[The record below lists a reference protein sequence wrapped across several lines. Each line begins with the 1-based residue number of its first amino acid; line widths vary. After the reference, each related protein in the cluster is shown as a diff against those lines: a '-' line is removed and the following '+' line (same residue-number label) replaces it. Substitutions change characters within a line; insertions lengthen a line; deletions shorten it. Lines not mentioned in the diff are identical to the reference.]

1 MEEEERFP
9 PLSSSFVLKDIS
21 NFKTPKRIPKNP
33 QFFTACNETPRSSS
47 SFSYRSRPSLV
58 PSSSRSKAKAKL
70 KAFQLERSQSACKEQ
85 LKKDRSLKSLAK
97 SLTAWLNLL
106 FQNPEFCGCDLSING
121 CNESNVVR
129 VDSAWRSPKRMRE
142 LWWRGEE
149 SENVVADVSSLKYS
163 SLRSSLKEV
172 CSFDELKQRMQV
184 YLSLASCKEVF
195 DVMTQVAKNIDG
207 GRLKMKANCSIVTDI
222 GIKEKATKILMS
234 YNPIWLRIGLYIIF
248 GGDSLIS
255 PEGDFSS
262 VKDISFL
269 KMIIEKQFF
278 SHTGLAKAYAYNK
291 KVEGLYRP
299 GYYENLGNIIL
310 KRTLLLVLILDRAKS
325 QTSLPLN
332 YGIDGVDGGSPLLF
346 TVSSGIKSSRQ
357 VLNNFLSSDV
367 MHGEGDL
374 LAHLVIVGY
383 KVSHQQSA
391 LVEFDFQ
398 VSDLFLDLQD
408 GVRLC
413 RVIQLLRHDSSIL
426 MKIVVPSDTHKK
438 NLANCG
444 VALQYLRE
452 AGVMLCDEDG
462 LKITRDDV
470 ADRDTELTLSLLWN
484 IFVRLQLTL
493 LIDRT
498 SIASEI
504 SKIRGFNMDKLNV
517 INSTNLGMLL
527 NWIQAICENYGLKV
541 DSFSSLVNRKAIW
554 CLLDYYFRREL
565 SCSNKVDSHET
576 RDEKSIMSTTD
587 YTDAVHNFVLS
598 QKLTAILGKFPE
610 VLQISDLLEHNG
622 AVSDKSVV
630 VLLTFLLSQ
639 LIVKKNVDQLNFH
652 KLLDCNCQTLERRRH
667 SLTRRRS
674 ASSEAIVLKDR
685 DLDITEGPSLFCD
698 NPHFNAAKKFKIIQA
713 WWRDMTERNYKNVV
727 RPVASTSSCFPAQ
740 KTSIDILREKA
751 AIVIQSHF
759 RRFIERHNFLKM
771 TKAIGLIQAVTR
783 AWLTVK
789 KNSELNK
796 FSFAGVP
803 EVPSGVYSYL
813 KLGRLVKFIGE
824 RHSFVN
830 LRRSVLLIQHVA
842 RILVAQRRDA
852 SCPILIKAAIVI
864 QKCFRGWV
872 VRSLHMIENAS
883 RKCQQKGLSN
893 SEIEAATGIQIAWKN
908 FVSRSLHKHTFAAT
922 KIQSHFRGWQ
932 LKRSFMKQKQAII
945 TIQSNFRQFKCSST
959 FQQYKTAR
967 IENVLFKYEEKSLS
981 ISETEAASR
990 IQIAWKNFVCRY
1002 LHKQT
1007 YAATKIQSH
1016 YRAWH
1021 LRRSFIKQKQ
1031 EIIKIQS
1038 NFRRLKCWRAFQI
1051 AQKEFVC
1058 RSLQNQTFAA
1068 TKIQSHFRGW
1078 QLRRSFVKQKQAIIA
1093 IQSKLRQLKCS
1104 SAFQQ
1109 YKMAAR
1115 SAIIIQS
1122 CVRRWIAQRRALRCR
1137 YLTVAI
1143 QRHCR
1148 GWLARKDLLKQRDA
1162 VIKIQRA
1169 IRCVICQKAFHL
1181 QKLAAIEIQ
1190 RAIRGQISRNKLL
1203 GASSFCAAS
1212 ASSYGCNMSKGF
1224 FQSFELKLVI
1234 ISVLKLQRWWRSV
1247 LLFKLR
1253 TKSAIIIQSHSRGW
1267 IAKQKA
1273 YIERHCI
1280 VLIQRHC
1287 RGWLVRKEFS
1297 MKRDSVIKI
1306 QRAIR
1311 CLICQKAFH
1320 LQKLAAIDIQ
1330 RVIRGQLFRSRLL
1343 GASSFH
1349 AATAGSYN
1357 CKMSKGFFQSF
1368 ELKLVI
1374 TSVLKLQRWWRGVM
1388 LLKLRTKSAII
1399 IQSHARG
1406 WIAKRETYRQKHCIV
1421 VIQRQSRGWLVRKDV
1436 LLRRDAVIKIQRAI
1450 RSLICQ
1456 KAFHLQKL
1464 AAIDIQNVIR
1474 GQIARSR
1481 LLGANSVQAAS
1492 GGACN
1497 CNMSG
1502 GFVRSFELTLVII
1515 SVLKLQRWWRGVL
1528 LLKSRARSVIIIQT
1542 HARGWIARQKAY
1554 RKRTCIV
1561 VIQNAIAWASAISYR
1576 ASQILVAHGSP
1587 SHALDE
1593 ILPLC
1598 ELISYWKGYVAR
1610 KESREQLL
1618 NLRLRMQK
1626 SAMNVDDSRRLINR
1640 LLSALSEL
1648 LSMKSIR
1655 GILHNCETLDMATAH
1670 SLKCCEE
1677 LVAAGAITILLKLI
1691 RAASRSIPDQQV
1703 LKHALST
1710 LRNLARYPHLT
1721 QVLIDTP
1728 ASVETI
1734 LWELHR
1740 NKEEGYFIAS
1750 QILKK
1755 ICSNENGVIT
1765 VHKFPALLKRLYN
1778 LVEELTRKAYNEKR
1792 NPRAV
1797 AVRDNTDRRRLKEA
1811 VELLKLITNGYKS
1824 SKLPIAFAM

>member
-1 MEEEERFP
+1 MM
-9 PLSSSFVLKDIS
+9 L
-21 NFKTPKRIPKNP
+21 
-33 QFFTACNETPRSSS
+33 
-47 SFSYRSRPSLV
+47 
-58 PSSSRSKAKAKL
+58 
-70 KAFQLERSQSACKEQ
+70 
-85 LKKDRSLKSLAK
+85 
-97 SLTAWLNLL
+97 LT
-106 FQNPEFCGCDLSING
+106 
-121 CNESNVVR
+121 
-129 VDSAWRSPKRMRE
+129 
-142 LWWRGEE
+142 
-149 SENVVADVSSLKYS
+149 
-163 SLRSSLKEV
+163 
-172 CSFDELKQRMQV
+172 
-184 YLSLASCKEVF
+184 
-195 DVMTQVAKNIDG
+195 
-207 GRLKMKANCSIVTDI
+207 
-222 GIKEKATKILMS
+222 
-234 YNPIWLRIGLYIIF
+234 
-248 GGDSLIS
+248 
-255 PEGDFSS
+255 
-262 VKDISFL
+262 
-269 KMIIEKQFF
+269 
-278 SHTGLAKAYAYNK
+278 
-291 KVEGLYRP
+291 
-299 GYYENLGNIIL
+299 
-310 KRTLLLVLILDRAKS
+310 
-325 QTSLPLN
+325 
-332 YGIDGVDGGSPLLF
+332 
-346 TVSSGIKSSRQ
+346 
-357 VLNNFLSSDV
+357 
-367 MHGEGDL
+367 
-374 LAHLVIVGY
+374 
-383 KVSHQQSA
+383 
-391 LVEFDFQ
+391 
-398 VSDLFLDLQD
+398 
-408 GVRLC
+408 
-413 RVIQLLRHDSSIL
+413 
-426 MKIVVPSDTHKK
+426 
-438 NLANCG
+438 
-444 VALQYLRE
+444 
-452 AGVMLCDEDG
+452 
-462 LKITRDDV
+462 
-470 ADRDTELTLSLLWN
+470 DTELTLSLLWN
-484 IFVRLQLTL
+484 IFVRLQLPL

-498 SIASEI
+498 TIASEI

-565 SCSNKVDSHET
+565 SCSNKDSHET

-622 AVSDKSVV
+622 AVSEKSVV
-630 VLLTFLLSQ
+630 VLLTFILSQ

-652 KLLDCNCQTLERRRH
+652 KMLGCNCQTLERRRH

-674 ASSEAIVLKDR
+674 ASTEAIVRTDR
-685 DLDITEGPSLFCD
+685 DLDITED
-698 NPHFNAAKKFKIIQA
+698 ATKKFKIIQA
-713 WWRDMTERNYKNVV
+713 WWRDMTERNYKSVV
-727 RPVASTSSCFPAQ
+727 RPAASTSSCFPAR

-771 TKAIGLIQAVTR
+771 TKAIGLIQTVTR

-789 KNSELNK
+789 KNSALNK
-796 FSFAGVP
+796 FRFAGVP
-803 EVPSGVYSYL
+803 EVPSG
-813 KLGRLVKFIGE
+813 
-824 RHSFVN
+824 
-830 LRRSVLLIQHVA
+830 HVA
-842 RILVAQRRDA
+842 RIWVAQRRDA

-872 VRSLHMIENAS
+872 NAS
-883 RKCQQKGLSN
+883 
-893 SEIEAATGIQIAWKN
+893 
-908 FVSRSLHKHTFAAT
+908 
-922 KIQSHFRGWQ
+922 
-932 LKRSFMKQKQAII
+932 
-945 TIQSNFRQFKCSST
+945 
-959 FQQYKTAR
+959 
-967 IENVLFKYEEKSLS
+967 FKYEEKSLS
-981 ISETEAASR
+981 IGETEAASK

-1002 LHKQT
+1002 LQKQT

-1016 YRAWH
+1016 YRAWQ

-1038 NFRRLKCWRAFQI
+1038 NFRRLKCWWAFQI

-1104 SAFQQ
+1104 NAFQQ

-1148 GWLARKDLLKQRDA
+1148 GWLARKDLLKQRNA

-1190 RAIRGQISRNKLL
+1190 RAIRGQISRKKLL

-1234 ISVLKLQRWWRSV
+1234 TSVLKLQRWWRSV
-1247 LLFKLR
+1247 LLLKLR

-1280 VLIQRHC
+1280 VLLQRHC
-1287 RGWLVRKEFS
+1287 RGWLVRKDFS
-1297 MKRDSVIKI
+1297 LKRDSVIKI

-1320 LQKLAAIDIQ
+1320 LHKLAAIDIQ
-1330 RVIRGQLFRSRLL
+1330 RVIRGQLSRSRLL

-1349 AATAGSYN
+1349 VATAGSYN

-1406 WIAKRETYRQKHCIV
+1406 WIAKRETCRQKHCIV

-1464 AAIDIQNVIR
+1464 AAIDIQSVIR

-1481 LLGANSVQAAS
+1481 LLGATSVQAAG

-1497 CNMSG
+1497 CNMAG
-1502 GFVRSFELTLVII
+1502 GFFRSFELTLVII
-1515 SVLKLQRWWRGVL
+1515 SVLKLQRWWIGVL

-1542 HARGWIARQKAY
+1542 HARGWIARQKVY

-1561 VIQNAIAWASAISYR
+1561 VIQ
-1576 ASQILVAHGSP
+1576 
-1587 SHALDE
+1587 
-1593 ILPLC
+1593 
-1598 ELISYWKGYVAR
+1598 SYWKGYVAR

-1797 AVRDNTDRRRLKEA
+1797 AVRDNTDRRLKEA

>member
-21 NFKTPKRIPKNP
+21 NLKTPKRITKNP
-33 QFFTACNETPRSSS
+33 QFFTTCNETPRSSS
-47 SFSYRSRPSLV
+47 SFRYRSRPSLV

-97 SLTAWLNLL
+97 SLTALLNFL

-129 VDSAWRSPKRMRE
+129 VDSAWKSPKRMRA

-163 SLRSSLKEV
+163 SL
-172 CSFDELKQRMQV
+172 SFDELKQRMQV
-184 YLSLASCKEVF
+184 YLSLVSCKEVF
-195 DVMTQVAKNIDG
+195 NVMTQVAKNIDG
-207 GRLKMKANCSIVTDI
+207 GRLTMKANCPIVTDV

-255 PEGDFSS
+255 PEGDLSS

-299 GYYENLGNIIL
+299 GFYENLGNIIL

-374 LAHLVIVGY
+374 AHLVTVGY

-484 IFVRLQLTL
+484 IFVRLQLPL

-498 SIASEI
+498 TIASEI
-504 SKIRGFNMDKLNV
+504 SKIRGFNM
-517 INSTNLGMLL
+517 
-527 NWIQAICENYGLKV
+527 AICENYGLKV

-622 AVSDKSVV
+622 AVSEKSVV
-630 VLLTFLLSQ
+630 VLLTFILSQ

-652 KLLDCNCQTLERRRH
+652 KMLGCNCQTLERRRH

-674 ASSEAIVLKDR
+674 ASTEAIVRTDR
-685 DLDITEGPSLFCD
+685 DLDITED
-698 NPHFNAAKKFKIIQA
+698 ATKKFKIIQA
-713 WWRDMTERNYKNVV
+713 WWRDMTERNYKSVV
-727 RPVASTSSCFPAQ
+727 RPAASTSSCFPAR

-771 TKAIGLIQAVTR
+771 TKAIGLIQTVTR

-789 KNSELNK
+789 KNSALNK
-796 FSFAGVP
+796 FRFAGVP
-803 EVPSGVYSYL
+803 EVPSEV
-813 KLGRLVKFIGE
+813 GRLVKFIGE
-824 RHSFVN
+824 RHSF
-830 LRRSVLLIQHVA
+830 HVA
-842 RILVAQRRDA
+842 RIWVAQRRDA
-852 SCPILIKAAIVI
+852 ACPILIKAAIVI

-872 VRSLHMIENAS
+872 NAS
-883 RKCQQKGLSN
+883 
-893 SEIEAATGIQIAWKN
+893 
-908 FVSRSLHKHTFAAT
+908 
-922 KIQSHFRGWQ
+922 
-932 LKRSFMKQKQAII
+932 
-945 TIQSNFRQFKCSST
+945 
-959 FQQYKTAR
+959 
-967 IENVLFKYEEKSLS
+967 FKYEEKSLS
-981 ISETEAASR
+981 IGETEAASR

-1002 LHKQT
+1002 LQKQT

-1016 YRAWH
+1016 YRAWQ

-1038 NFRRLKCWRAFQI
+1038 NFRRLKCWWAFQI

-1068 TKIQSHFRGW
+1068 TKIQ
-1078 QLRRSFVKQKQAIIA
+1078 KQKQAIIA

-1104 SAFQQ
+1104 NAFQQ

-1148 GWLARKDLLKQRDA
+1148 GWLVRKD
-1162 VIKIQRA
+1162 
-1169 IRCVICQKAFHL
+1169 
-1181 QKLAAIEIQ
+1181 
-1190 RAIRGQISRNKLL
+1190 
-1203 GASSFCAAS
+1203 
-1212 ASSYGCNMSKGF
+1212 
-1224 FQSFELKLVI
+1224 
-1234 ISVLKLQRWWRSV
+1234 
-1247 LLFKLR
+1247 
-1253 TKSAIIIQSHSRGW
+1253 
-1267 IAKQKA
+1267 
-1273 YIERHCI
+1273 
-1280 VLIQRHC
+1280 
-1287 RGWLVRKEFS
+1287 FS
-1297 MKRDSVIKI
+1297 LKRDSVIKI

-1320 LQKLAAIDIQ
+1320 LHKLAAIDIQ
-1330 RVIRGQLFRSRLL
+1330 RVIRGQLSRSRLL

-1349 AATAGSYN
+1349 VATAGSYN

-1406 WIAKRETYRQKHCIV
+1406 WIAKRETCRQKHCIV
-1421 VIQRQSRGWLVRKDV
+1421 VIQ
-1436 LLRRDAVIKIQRAI
+1436 
-1450 RSLICQ
+1450 
-1456 KAFHLQKL
+1456 
-1464 AAIDIQNVIR
+1464 
-1474 GQIARSR
+1474 
-1481 LLGANSVQAAS
+1481 
-1492 GGACN
+1492 
-1497 CNMSG
+1497 
-1502 GFVRSFELTLVII
+1502 
-1515 SVLKLQRWWRGVL
+1515 
-1528 LLKSRARSVIIIQT
+1528 
-1542 HARGWIARQKAY
+1542 
-1554 RKRTCIV
+1554 
-1561 VIQNAIAWASAISYR
+1561 
-1576 ASQILVAHGSP
+1576 
-1587 SHALDE
+1587 
-1593 ILPLC
+1593 
-1598 ELISYWKGYVAR
+1598 SYWKGYVAR

-1797 AVRDNTDRRRLKEA
+1797 AVRDNTDRRLKEA

>member
-47 SFSYRSRPSLV
+47 SFRYRSQPSLV

-97 SLTAWLNLL
+97 SLTAWLNFL
-106 FQNPEFCGCDLSING
+106 FQNPELCGCDLSING

-184 YLSLASCKEVF
+184 YLSLVSCKEVF
-195 DVMTQVAKNIDG
+195 NIMTQAAKNIDG
-207 GRLKMKANCSIVTDI
+207 GRLKMKANCPIVTDV
-222 GIKEKATKILMS
+222 GVKEKATKILMS

-357 VLNNFLSSDV
+357 VLHNFLSSDV

-484 IFVRLQLTL
+484 IFVRLQLPL

-498 SIASEI
+498 TIASEI

-565 SCSNKVDSHET
+565 SCSNKDSHET

-652 KLLDCNCQTLERRRH
+652 ELLGCNCQTLERRRH
-667 SLTRRRS
+667 SFTRRRS

-685 DLDITEGPSLFCD
+685 DLDITED
-698 NPHFNAAKKFKIIQA
+698 ATKKFMIIQA

-727 RPVASTSSCFPAQ
+727 RPAASTSSCFPAQ

-751 AIVIQSHF
+751 AIVIQSHL

-771 TKAIGLIQAVTR
+771 TKAIGLIQAVAR

-803 EVPSGVYSYL
+803 EVPSE
-813 KLGRLVKFIGE
+813 LGRLVNFIGE

-842 RILVAQRRDA
+842 RIWVAQRRDA
-852 SCPILIKAAIVI
+852 SYPILIKAAIVI

-945 TIQSNFRQFKCSST
+945 TIQNNFRQFKCSST

-967 IENVLFKYEEKSLS
+967 IENASFKYEEKSLS
-981 ISETEAASR
+981 IGETEAASR

-1021 LRRSFIKQKQ
+1021 LKRSFIKQKQ
-1031 EIIKIQS
+1031 EIIIIQS

-1068 TKIQSHFRGW
+1068 TNIQSHFRGW

-1104 SAFQQ
+1104 NAFQQ

-1148 GWLARKDLLKQRDA
+1148 GWLARKDLLKRRDA

-1224 FQSFELKLVI
+1224 FQTFELKLVI
-1234 ISVLKLQRWWRSV
+1234 TSVLKLQRWWRSV
-1247 LLFKLR
+1247 LLLKLR

-1273 YIERHCI
+1273 YIEMHCI

-1297 MKRDSVIKI
+1297 LKRDSVIKI

-1320 LQKLAAIDIQ
+1320 LQKLAAINIQ
-1330 RVIRGQLFRSRLL
+1330 RVIRGQLSRSRLL

-1374 TSVLKLQRWWRGVM
+1374 TSVLKLQRWWRCVM
-1388 LLKLRTKSAII
+1388 LLELRTKSAII

-1421 VIQRQSRGWLVRKDV
+1421 VIQ
-1436 LLRRDAVIKIQRAI
+1436 
-1450 RSLICQ
+1450 
-1456 KAFHLQKL
+1456 
-1464 AAIDIQNVIR
+1464 
-1474 GQIARSR
+1474 
-1481 LLGANSVQAAS
+1481 
-1492 GGACN
+1492 
-1497 CNMSG
+1497 
-1502 GFVRSFELTLVII
+1502 
-1515 SVLKLQRWWRGVL
+1515 
-1528 LLKSRARSVIIIQT
+1528 
-1542 HARGWIARQKAY
+1542 
-1554 RKRTCIV
+1554 
-1561 VIQNAIAWASAISYR
+1561 
-1576 ASQILVAHGSP
+1576 
-1587 SHALDE
+1587 
-1593 ILPLC
+1593 
-1598 ELISYWKGYVAR
+1598 SYWKGYVAR

-1721 QVLIDTP
+1721 QLLIDTP